1 MLWGVGI
8 SRSQWC
14 DDIERIGAIFVI
26 KQLVSSEYSTGVTSL
41 VCVFLGPIQV
51 EL

>member
-26 KQLVSSEYSTGVTSL
+26 KLVSFEYSTGVTSL
-41 VCVFLGPIQV
+41 VCVFLGLIQV

>member
-26 KQLVSSEYSTGVTSL
+26 KLVSFEYSTGVTSPG
-41 VCVFLGPIQV
+41 VRFSRADTG
-51 EL
+51 